1 MKSLDELFAGVK
13 TAAIAGHIRPDGV
26 CVGSCLATYNYITT
40 YYPQI
45 EVSLYLQPIPNIFKF
60 MKNADK
66 IISDCTAD
74 KEFDLFIAQDCGDLG
89 RLGDAA
95 KYFEHAKKTACIDHH
110 ISNQSF
116 ADENYIFPQASS
128 ASELVFELIPRER
141 LTKEIAECI
150 YTGIIHDTGVFQYS
164 CTSEKTMEAAG
175 VQMGMGIDFP
185 KIVDQTFFTKT
196 YEQNR
201 IMGLALVKSKLH
213 LDGKCIS
220 SIITAEEMREYNVLP
235 KHLDGIVSQLRV
247 TKDVE
252 AAVFL
257 YQTDEENYK
266 VSTRSASYVDVAKI
280 AAKYGGGGHVRA
292 AGFSVAGDPEKRLN
306 EIIEDIREQ
315 ITD

>member
-1 MKSLDELFAGVK
+1 MSYF
-13 TAAIAGHIRPDGV
+13 
-26 CVGSCLATYNYITT
+26 YN
-40 YYPQI
+40 
-45 EVSLYLQPIPNIFKF
+45 
-60 MKNADK
+60 
-66 IISDCTAD
+66 III
-74 KEFDLFIAQDCGDLG
+74 L
-89 RLGDAA
+89 
-95 KYFEHAKKTACIDHH
+95 
-110 ISNQSF
+110 SF
-116 ADENYIFPQASS
+116 
-128 ASELVFELIPRER
+128 LL
-141 LTKEIAECI
+141 
-150 YTGIIHDTGVFQYS
+150 TGVFQYS

-175 VQMGMGIDFP
+175 VLMGMGIDFP

-235 KHLDGIVSQLRV
+235 THLDGIVSQLRV

>member
-1 MKSLDELFAGVK
+1 
-13 TAAIAGHIRPDGV
+13 
-26 CVGSCLATYNYITT
+26 
-40 YYPQI
+40 
-45 EVSLYLQPIPNIFKF
+45 

-175 VQMGMGIDFP
+175 VLMGMGIDFP

-196 YEQNR
+196 YERNR

-213 LDGKCIS
+213 LDGKCIP

-292 AGFSVAGDPEKRLN
+292 AGFSVAGDPEKRVN